1 MSGAAFARRI
11 AIGKKAWLDLA
22 DPRNGRNVVKL
33 GPGDHAITASADTL
47 LLTVLGSCVSACI
60 RDPVA
65 GVGGMNHF
73 MLPESPDG
81 RWGRAAF
88 SLRYGNFA
96 MEKLINDI
104 LVHGGR
110 RERLEVKAFGGARIG
125 PDTTAIG
132 SRNADFVEAY
142 LSAENLRLCASDLRG
157 DRARRLA
164 YLPVSGR
171 AFVVELPGQDAPIGI
186 SELAYRRTLR
196 PEPRAD
202 AIELF
207 L

>member
-1 MSGAAFARRI
+1 MMFAATALRV
-11 AIGKKAWLDLA
+11 DNP
-22 DPRNGRNVVKL
+22 DPRHGRDVVKL
-33 GPGDHAITASADTL
+33 GPGDHAISALPETL

-73 MLPESPDG
+73 MLPDSPDG

-104 LVHGGR
+104 LVQGGR

-125 PDTTAIG
+125 PDTSAIG
-132 SRNADFVEAY
+132 SRNAEFVVDY
-142 LSAENLRLCASDLRG
+142 LTAENIRLVASDLRG
-157 DRARRLA
+157 NRARRLA

-171 AFVVELPGQDAPIGI
+171 AFVVELPGQDTPIGI
-186 SELAYRRTLR
+186 GELAYRRTLR
-196 PEPRAD
+196 PEPWAD

-207 L
+207 Q